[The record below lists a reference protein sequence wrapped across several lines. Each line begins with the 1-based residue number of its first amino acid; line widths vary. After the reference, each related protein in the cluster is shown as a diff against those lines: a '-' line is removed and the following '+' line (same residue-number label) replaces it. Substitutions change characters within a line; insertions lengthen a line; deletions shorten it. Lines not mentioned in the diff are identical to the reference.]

1 MKAIAKSIIKRARK
15 MSWINLFNLLAIVVL
30 GIVEIALGFWMLN
43 IQSAVLNLEIASRRA
58 DISILVDPAHNQ
70 NWTFVVPGGVYLTV
84 NGTFCNEGTRVAIIK
99 EMELSAIYFF
109 SDNTTYILTKTY
121 SNPSEDCNWNN
132 NTILENECRSF
143 SLTMYLNSYTVIHSR
158 TGDIL
163 QIGNSRSD
171 EFGLSVT
178 YNDGLSDI
186 KSEQIFSTKS

>member
-1 MKAIAKSIIKRARK
+1 MRAIAKSIIERTRN
-15 MSWINLFNLLAIVVL
+15 MSWIDLIHLLVIIGL
-30 GIVEIALGFWMLN
+30 GIGEILLTIWTLN
-43 IQSAVLNLEIASRRA
+43 VQNTALNLEIASRRA
-58 DISILVDPAHNQ
+58 DISILVDPTHNQ
-70 NWTFVVPGGVYLTV
+70 NWTFMVPGGAYLTV

-132 NTILENECRSF
+132 NTIIKNECRPF
-143 SLTMYLNSYTVIHSR
+143 SLRMYVDHYTVMNSA

-178 YNDGLSDI
+178 YYDGLSDI
-186 KSEQIFSTKS
+186 KSEQAFSTKS